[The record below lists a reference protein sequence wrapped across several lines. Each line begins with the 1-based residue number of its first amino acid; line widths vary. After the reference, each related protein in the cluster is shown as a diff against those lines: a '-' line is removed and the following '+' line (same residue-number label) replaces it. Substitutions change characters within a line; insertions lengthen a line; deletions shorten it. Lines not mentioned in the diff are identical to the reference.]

1 METQESTQ
9 LINLTENAA
18 NVIREMIVD
27 RELEGYGLRVFVA
40 GGGCSGLRYELML
53 DSHFGESD
61 EEFQQRD
68 VRLVVDAK
76 SALYLIG
83 VTLDHS
89 DGLNESGFKII
100 NPNATSTCGCGE
112 SFNA

>member
-1 METQESTQ
+1 MIT
-9 LINLTENAA
+9 LTEAAAAKVKQYLEKNARGGDA
-18 NVIREMIVD
+18 
-27 RELEGYGLRVFVA
+27 LRLKVS

-53 DSHFGESD
+53 DSHVGESD
-61 EEFQQRD
+61 EEFQQRG
-68 VRLVVDAK
+68 VRLVVDEK
-76 SALYLIG
+76 SALYLTG
-83 VTLDHS
+83 VTIDYS

>member
-1 METQESTQ
+1 
-9 LINLTENAA
+9 
-18 NVIREMIVD
+18 
-27 RELEGYGLRVFVA
+27 
-40 GGGCSGLRYELML
+40 ML
-53 DSHFGESD
+53 DSHVAESD
-61 EEFQQRD
+61 EEFRQRD

-83 VTLDHS
+83 VTLDYL
-89 DGLNESGFKII
+89 DDLNESGFKII